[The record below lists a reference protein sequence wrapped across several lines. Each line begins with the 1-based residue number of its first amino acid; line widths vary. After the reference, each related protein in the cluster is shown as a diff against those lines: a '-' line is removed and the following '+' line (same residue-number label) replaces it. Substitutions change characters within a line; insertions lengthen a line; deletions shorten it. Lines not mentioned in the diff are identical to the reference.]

1 MLKIGVICFN
11 DQKLDVY
18 GTAKRPCFIA
28 ADVAKVIDYSDGN
41 TGEMLNCLEKDEYF
55 KANMVRSGQR
65 RSVWMISEL
74 GLYNLLSQSRKPIAR
89 MWRRVVHQQLVDR
102 RCHERGILRLRVPVQ
117 PVPDRRLS
125 VQHGTDLRRRHPLS
139 LIACHSRPPI
149 RTASTCPAATRPS
162 GPRSPTGRAISS
174 R

>member
-41 TGEMLNCLEKDEYF
+41 TGEMLGCLEKDEYF
-55 KANMVRSGQR
+55 KATMVRSGQR

-89 MWRRVVHQQLVDR
+89 MWRRVVHQQLVNNR
-102 RCHERGILRLRVPVQ
+102 ISKGITIEEQFDEWDALLDSIYIDPKTGIMMQSVTVAGGDVEQVPYEE
-117 PVPDRRLS
+117 
-125 VQHGTDLRRRHPLS
+125 
-139 LIACHSRPPI
+139 
-149 RTASTCPAATRPS
+149 
-162 GPRSPTGRAISS
+162 
-174 R
+174 

>member
-18 GTAKRPCFIA
+18 GTAKWPCFIA
-28 ADVAKVIDYSDGN
+28 ADVSKVIDYSDGN

-65 RSVWMISEL
+65 RFVWMISEL

-102 RCHERGILRLRVPVQ
+102 RIANGITVEEQFDEWDALLDSIYIDPKTGIMMQSVTIAGGDVEQVPYEE
-117 PVPDRRLS
+117 
-125 VQHGTDLRRRHPLS
+125 
-139 LIACHSRPPI
+139 
-149 RTASTCPAATRPS
+149 
-162 GPRSPTGRAISS
+162 
-174 R
+174 